1 MQGDE
6 HVSRRYKA
14 GVDRDQGLLL
24 PERVEDYVSAD
35 NPVRA
40 LDAYV
45 DSLDLEGL
53 GFTHTSAGVTPGQ
66 PPYPPAALLKLY
78 LYGYMQRVRSSR
90 RLQQE
95 CYRNLE
101 VIWLVEG
108 LKPND
113 KTIANFR
120 KDNAKALQAANRDF
134 VLLCRE
140 LDLYGRELVAIDGT
154 FMRGNAGGKG
164 IHTRA
169 QLQRRLK
176 KIEEDIARH
185 LAALDAADADEAC
198 DEAASTPL
206 SEKLAALRERQ
217 QREQGRLAT
226 LEASGERQL
235 SEVDPDARRLQKN
248 GQRVCGYNVQ
258 LAVDS
263 RHKLLVTC
271 EVTNDGN
278 DSGQL
283 EPMARQAGSMLEVER
298 LEVVADAGYFNPVH
312 LKHCADAGIT
322 AHVPEPAP
330 RGASA
335 GADRLP
341 RSRFVYEAEADGYR
355 CPQGQ
360 WLRRHRELVR
370 DGKRSLGYAS
380 DPRVCAQCPLRSA
393 CLPARTDYREIYR
406 WEHEDWLEQHYRPRL
421 AEQGGERQ
429 RQRAELAEHPF
440 GTLKRWCG
448 WDHFLVRG
456 LSRVQGEMDLLM
468 LSYNLRRVLQLLGP
482 QGLREL
488 LAARARQARA
498 FASAA
503 VRSTAI
509 RSSIASRIRRFMHRV
524 RSDLQSLRM
533 APITA

>member
-1 MQGDE
+1 M
-6 HVSRRYKA
+6 SRRYRT
-14 GVDRDQGLLL
+14 GVDREQGLLL
-24 PERVEDYVSAD
+24 PERVEDYVSED

-45 DSLDLEGL
+45 DGLDLQGL
-53 GFTHTSAGVTPGQ
+53 GFTHTSAGVAPGQ
-66 PPYPPAALLKLY
+66 PPYPPAAMLKLY

-90 RLQQE
+90 RLEQE

-108 LKPND
+108 LKPNN

-169 QLQRRLK
+169 QLKRRLAR
-176 KIEEDIARH
+176 IEEDIARH
-185 LAALDAADADEAC
+185 LAALDAADAAEAR
-198 DEAASTPL
+198 DEAASAPL

-217 QREQGRLAT
+217 RREQARLET
-226 LEASGERQL
+226 LESSGESQL

-248 GQRVCGYNVQ
+248 GQRLCGYNVQ

-283 EPMARQAGSMLEVER
+283 EPMARQAGSMLDVQR
-298 LEVVADAGYFNPVH
+298 LEVVADAGYFNPVQ
-312 LKHCADAGIT
+312 LKNCAEAGIT

-330 RGASA
+330 RGRSA
-335 GADRLP
+335 TVERIP
-341 RSRFVYEAEADGYR
+341 RSDFVYEAEADAYR
-355 CPQGQ
+355 CPRGQ

-370 DGKRSLGYAS
+370 AGKRTLGYAS
-380 DPRVCAQCPLRSA
+380 DPRVCARCPLRSA
-393 CLPARTDYREIYR
+393 CLPARTGYREIYR

-421 AEQGGERQ
+421 AEQGRERQ
-429 RQRAELAEHPF
+429 RQRAGMAEHPF

-482 QGLREL
+482 QGLRDV
-488 LAARARQARA
+488 LAARAQRA
-498 FASAA
+498 CALASAA
-503 VRSTAI
+503 S
-509 RSSIASRIRRFMHRV
+509 RSSLASAIQRLVQAICLGLRSLPIAP
-524 RSDLQSLRM
+524 M
-533 APITA
+533 AA